1 MGADRPECRE
11 RREVV
16 VPDCKEKNEGDCRRA
31 FHIYLPG
38 IICGDDGEDGNDRGL
53 EDSVAKQ
60 DTAISGE
67 ESPPLSLEAVGT
79 LPLVFAIHCY
89 GCTASSITSFIAHA
103 NFYNVV
109 LVLPEGLHNSF
120 NARHCCG
127 YALENEIDDVGF
139 LKHIQS
145 TLSEE
150 YKFVD
155 ADISYAVGWSNGGFM
170 VTHAASL
177 FRSISPISGHVYDI
191 DPALKKGGTF
201 CVDGICVDSPGPGKG
216 IFLHH
221 GADDPL
227 VRPTGCCKDPD
238 LPQCCCDIA
247 ADTCVPVQEV
257 ATNWASEV
265 NGCAVEKGEG
275 DDKDDAGPT
284 FATTYSENGIE
295 CQTAI
300 GSDCKAN
307 TTICLHEKAG
317 HFNSPSFIEKFPFAK
332 EVIDFFAREA
342 CGINDGKWNA
352 TRGFCTCS
360 EDQAGQFC
368 LNDPVVAVENVDMES
383 DVNVDDF
390 YLESGAQPSKG
401 SNHLVSGLLLVMV
414 ALAFVRHRYK
424 TGAKKDDR
432 YSADVIDEDMEEQ
445 ATELVSSRGL
455 HMS

>member
-1 MGADRPECRE
+1 MLLRPRYRIRPATRGDIHILPKIERAAGSRFDPYGLMELFPDSTEEADQVDFLQSVRNLGA
-11 RREVV
+11 
-16 VPDCKEKNEGDCRRA
+16 
-31 FHIYLPG
+31 
-38 IICGDDGEDGNDRGL
+38 
-53 EDSVAKQ
+53 AK
-60 DTAISGE
+60 
-67 ESPPLSLEAVGT
+67 LSLKVDSLTVGDAPVSR
-79 LPLVFAIHCY
+79 LNLKMESDQDLFK
-89 GCTASSITSFIAHA
+89 
-103 NFYNVV
+103 
-109 LVLPEGLHNSF
+109 
-120 NARHCCG
+120 
-127 YALENEIDDVGF
+127 IDDIGF
-139 LKHIQS
+139 LTHIKS
-145 TLSEE
+145 LLSEE

-247 ADTCVPVQEV
+247 ADTCVPVEEV
-257 ATNWASEV
+257 ARNWATEV
-265 NGCAVEKGEG
+265 NGCAMEKGEG
-275 DDKDDAGPT
+275 DDEDDAGPT
-284 FATTYSENGIE
+284 FATTYSDNGIE

-332 EVIDFFAREA
+332 EVVDFFAREA

-352 TRGFCTCS
+352 TSGVCTCS
-360 EDQAGQFC
+360 EDHAGQFC
-368 LNDPVVAVENVDMES
+368 LNDPPVAVENVDMDS

-390 YLESGAQPSKG
+390 YFESGAQPSKG

-424 TGAKKDDR
+424 RGAKKDDR
-432 YSADVIDEDMEEQ
+432 YSVDVTDEDMEQ
-445 ATELVSSRGL
+445 QVTELVSSRGL